1 MPVSNIKKYGNIIS
15 YLIDNFNKSGCSEK
29 DWGRVNSATLIIKSV
44 YVYFNICVCSK
55 SDLKVIEDSG
65 KVYIG
70 YDLSKIRLGDIIKYD
85 FLPLSTL
92 LVNSNYSEKWFN
104 KLNLENDPDM
114 LRDGIRTYHDAIGL
128 NKETFG
134 SILSRSSFAKDVEN
148 IAKKVMSTSKLDV
161 RLNSAEFPKLKD
173 RKFLPVIWLD
183 FDKDKINYFGTSLPS
198 SYRKDV
204 YSQFLTSDAFYKR
217 NSIFNCH
224 IPLSLLLFE
233 LSIDGSI
240 RNSVDE
246 FDCGYRVT
254 SRLV

>member
-1 MPVSNIKKYGNIIS
+1 MPISNIKKYGNIIN

-85 FLPLSTL
+85 FSPLSNI

-148 IAKKVMSTSKLDV
+148 IAKKVMSTSKLDAK
-161 RLNSAEFPKLKD
+161 LLSTEFPKLKD

-183 FDKDKINYFGTSLPS
+183 FDKYKICY
-198 SYRKDV
+198 
-204 YSQFLTSDAFYKR
+204 FLTSTPGSYRSDVGTIFLTANVLNR
-217 NSIFNCH
+217 INSIFRCH

-240 RNSVDE
+240 RNSVDG
-246 FDCGYRVT
+246 FDGGYCVT